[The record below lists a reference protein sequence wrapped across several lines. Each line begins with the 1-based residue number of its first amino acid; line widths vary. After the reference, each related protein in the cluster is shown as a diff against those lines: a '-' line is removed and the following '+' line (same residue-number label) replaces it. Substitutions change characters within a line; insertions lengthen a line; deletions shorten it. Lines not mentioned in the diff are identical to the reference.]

1 MATRINLLEWIKT
14 KFNTKEEISD
24 LLDDKLDVEHNSD
37 NNAHSNILST
47 VAKTGSYN
55 DLSNTP
61 TIDSSLSTSS
71 TNPLQNKVVTNA
83 LNDKSNTNH
92 THSWITQSL
101 GSYGTLYVNETLRL
115 VIFHYS
121 RSYNYPSA
129 SDMTL
134 ETGIIPSD
142 YRPSKSVPCGTA
154 SPYVAG
160 RVTSDGSLRVVP
172 TIAGTLGTTVQAIWV
187 Y

>member
-24 LLDDKLDVEHNSD
+24 LLDDKLDVEHNTD

-61 TIDSSLSTSS
+61 TIDNSLSTSS
-71 TNPLQNKVVTNA
+71 INAVQNKLVTNA
-83 LNDKSNTNH
+83 LIDKSDIGHIH
-92 THSWITQSL
+92 TWTTQSL

-142 YRPSKSVPCGTA
+142 YRPSKSVPCGTG

-160 RVTSDGSLRVVP
+160 RITSTGDLMVVP

>member
-121 RSYNYPSA
+121 RSYNYTSA
-129 SDMTL
+129 SDVTL
-134 ETGIIPSD
+134 ENGIVPSD
-142 YRPSKSVPCGTA
+142 YLPSRSVPFGTG
-154 SPYVAG
+154 SPYVA
-160 RVTSDGSLRVVP
+160 
-172 TIAGTLGTTVQAIWV
+172 
-187 Y
+187 